1 MAELKY
7 EKYFMKSHAAPPVR
21 ATGDRFGGMDTP
33 KLHHILGINS
43 RLVEGAIMMN
53 CSWVLAGE
61 DPGKMDAH
69 VHPYPEI
76 IGFIGTN
83 PDDLNDLGAEA
94 EIWMDDEKYI
104 FNTSFLVYVPPG
116 LRHCPLIVRD
126 IKRAV
131 FHFDLQLTTGDFTA
145 APTG

>member
-7 EKYFMKSHAAPPVR
+7 EKYFIKGHASPPVR

-33 KLHHILGINS
+33 KLHHVLGLNS
-43 RLVEGAIMMN
+43 RRIEGAIMMN

-69 VHPYPEI
+69 VHPYPEV

-83 PDDLNDLGAEA
+83 PDDLNELGAEA
-94 EIWMDDEKYI
+94 EIWMEDEKYT
-104 FNTSFLVYVPPG
+104 FTETFLVYVPEG
-116 LRHCPLIVRD
+116 VRHCPLIVRD
-126 IKRAV
+126 IKRPIL
-131 FHFDLQLTTGDFTA
+131 HFDLQLTTGDFTA